1 MSRGRKDKRAA
12 GPVRRLLASLGPGII
27 AGAADDDPSGIATFS
42 IAGAQHGLAL
52 LWTAPLTWPLMAF
65 VQMMCARIG
74 MVTGRGL
81 VGALR
86 KRLPRPA
93 LFVLVFALFA
103 ANSVNVGADLAGMA
117 DAAEMLTQIDSHF
130 FVVVFGVAIS
140 LAMIFLRYHQIANT
154 LKWLCFVLF
163 AYVVTGFIIHPDWS
177 HIARATFVPAWPES
191 HAQWSMLVALLG
203 TTISPYLFF
212 WQASQEVEEE
222 KAMGRRMLARR
233 FGATPK
239 ELIDRKIDIGLG
251 TFFSNLV
258 MYFVILTTALTLHRH
273 GVTNIETSKD
283 AAQALY
289 PLAGKFAGTLFTL
302 GIIGV
307 GLLAI
312 PTLTGSAAYA
322 LAETFARREGLDQ
335 RFRNARFFYIV
346 VIISTLVGIGLDFLN
361 VNPVQA
367 LYWSAVINGLLAPV
381 LLVIIIFISRDR
393 AVMKDQPSSI
403 TSVVVVS
410 LATLLMFGAAIG
422 MFVF

>member
-1 MSRGRKDKRAA
+1 MSRGKKSKRKAA
-12 GPVRRLLASLGPGII
+12 FLRRFLASLGPGII
-27 AGAADDDPSGIATFS
+27 VGAADDDPSGIATFS

-52 LWTAPLTWPLMAF
+52 LWTALLTWPLMAF

-86 KRLPRPA
+86 KRLPHP
-93 LFVLVFALFA
+93 VLMVLAFALFA
-103 ANSVNVGADLAGMA
+103 ANSINVGADLSGMA
-117 DAAEMLTQIDSHF
+117 DAAEMLTRINSHL
-130 FVVVFGVAIS
+130 FVVVFALAIS
-140 LAMIFLRYHQIANT
+140 LAMIFLKYHQVANA
-154 LKWLCFVLF
+154 LKWLCLVLF
-163 AYVVTGFIIHPDWS
+163 AYVVTGFIIHPSWS
-177 HIARATFVPAWPES
+177 QIARATFVPSWPKS
-191 HAQWSMLVALLG
+191 HAQWGMLVALLG

-239 ELIDRKIDIGLG
+239 ELIDRKIDIDLG
-251 TFFSNLV
+251 AFFSNLV

-273 GVTNIETSKD
+273 GITDIKTSKD

-302 GIIGV
+302 AIIGV

-312 PTLTGSAAYA
+312 PTLTGSAGYA

-335 RFRNARFFYIV
+335 RFRGARFFYIV
-346 VIISTLVGIGLDFLN
+346 MIISTLVGVALDLLN

-381 LLVIIIFISRDR
+381 LLVLIIFVSRDR
-393 AVMKDQPSSI
+393 TVMRDQPSSI
-403 TSVVVVS
+403 PSVVVVS
-410 LATLLMFGAAIG
+410 IATLLMFGAAIG
-422 MFVF
+422 MFVI